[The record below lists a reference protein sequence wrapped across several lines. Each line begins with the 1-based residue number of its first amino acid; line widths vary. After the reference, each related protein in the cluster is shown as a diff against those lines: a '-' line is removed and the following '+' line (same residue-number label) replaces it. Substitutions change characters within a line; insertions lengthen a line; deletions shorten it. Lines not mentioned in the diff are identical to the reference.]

1 MSTSTAE
8 PIYVDDLNPA
18 DIERL
23 ARWLDAKYR
32 IPGTSIR
39 FGYDSIIGLIP
50 GIGDTITGALG
61 LYIIARAHRL
71 GAPKHVL
78 ARMLGNVV
86 VDSLVGAIPILGDL
100 FDVAFKSNTA
110 NIKLLLKH
118 LERERAKP
126 LRNVTRM

>member
-1 MSTSTAE
+1 MNAASP
-8 PIYVDDLNPA
+8 PIYADELDAA

-39 FGYDSIIGLIP
+39 FGYDSIIGLVP
-50 GIGDTITGALG
+50 GVGDTITGALG

-71 GAPKHVL
+71 GAPKHLL

-86 VDSLVGAIPILGDL
+86 IDSLIGAIPILGDI
-100 FDVAFKSNTA
+100 FDVAFKSNTT

-118 LERERAKP
+118 LERERP
-126 LRNVTRM
+126 MRNVTLR